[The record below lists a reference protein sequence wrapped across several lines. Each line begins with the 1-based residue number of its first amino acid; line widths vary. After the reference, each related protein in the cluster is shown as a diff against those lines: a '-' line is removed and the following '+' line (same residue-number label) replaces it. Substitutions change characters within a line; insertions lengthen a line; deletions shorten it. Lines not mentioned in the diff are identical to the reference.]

1 MKTLLHQTD
10 ERLSPWIRA
19 GGCLFM
25 SLLAIP
31 QLESLHFMSPDEINA
46 LETFARGKGWLAQ
59 RPGKTGWYV
68 EKPNEILAEAWRHC
82 MAKGKPPVQ
91 IGGTTFGE
99 QPSSWGTVRGARYT
113 ILKGAGHSLS
123 HFRLGNAAGREI
135 YDPRPFTTIRAE
147 ERADYYA

>member
-1 MKTLLHQTD
+1 M
-10 ERLSPWIRA
+10 RA
-19 GGCLFM
+19 GGCHFRTLNAM
-25 SLLAIP
+25 AELS
-31 QLESLHFMSPDEINA
+31 SMNFMSPEEITA
-46 LETFARGKGWLAQ
+46 LETFSRGKVWLAQ
-59 RPGKTGWYV
+59 RAGKTGWWI
-68 EKPNEILAEAWRHC
+68 EKPNEILAEAWKHC

-99 QPSSWGTVRGARYT
+99 QPSSWGTMRGARYT